1 MCHMFPRM
9 DFSRLDFN
17 LNGDSLDVCLPGEWR
32 ITPKPVEEI
41 QAQVAGKTMKELLD
55 ATVPAPNVP
64 RDPKARFDIPQVKIV
79 TPEMKLE
86 LAAIRLRRYA
96 YKDKFMK
103 SSDTKD
109 IPTRFQ
115 IGTMVGGNVIAAGAG
130 SESQA
135 AGTAN
140 RKKKSGKSHLSNLL
154 HDETVKEWLHKNI
167 EKRRNVARPKS
178 KHPKIRQNRN

>member
-1 MCHMFPRM
+1 M
-9 DFSRLDFN
+9 DFSKLDFS
-17 LNGDSLDVCLPGEWR
+17 LNGDSLDVCIPGEWR
-32 ITPKPVEEI
+32 IKPKPVEEK
-41 QAQVAGKTMKELLD
+41 QNETASMTMKELLD
-55 ATVPAPNVP
+55 MSVPAPNG
-64 RDPKARFDIPQVKIV
+64 RHDPKARFDIPQVKIV

-103 SSDTKD
+103 SSDSKD

-115 IGTMVGGNVIAAGAG
+115 IGTMVGGSVIAAGAG

-140 RKKKSGKSHLSNLL
+140 RRKKSGKSHLSNLL

-167 EKRRNVARPKS
+167 EKRHNVARPKS
-178 KHPKIRQNRN
+178 KHSKIRKTRN

>member
-1 MCHMFPRM
+1 M
-9 DFSRLDFN
+9 DFSRLDFSA
-17 LNGDSLDVCLPGEWR
+17 NGDSLDVCIPGEWR
-32 ITPKPVEEI
+32 ISPKSAEEG
-41 QAQVAGKTMKELLD
+41 QTHAPMKSMKELLD
-55 ATVPAPNVP
+55 SSIPAPKAHH
-64 RDPKARFDIPQVKIV
+64 DPKTSFEIPKVKIV

-103 SSDTKD
+103 SSDSKD

-115 IGTMVGGNVIAAGAG
+115 IGTMVGGGLVAVGGG

-135 AGTAN
+135 AGTMN

-154 HDETVKEWLHKNI
+154 HDETVKDWLHRNI
-167 EKRRNVARPKS
+167 EKRHNVARPKS
-178 KHPKIRQNRN
+178 KHSKIRKHRK

>member
-1 MCHMFPRM
+1 M
-9 DFSRLDFN
+9 DFSRLEFSA
-17 LNGDSLDVCLPGEWR
+17 NGDSLDACIPGEWR
-32 ITPKPVEEI
+32 ISPKPVDDAETH
-41 QAQVAGKTMKELLD
+41 APAKSMKELLD
-55 ATVPAPNVP
+55 SSVPAPKP
-64 RDPKARFDIPQVKIV
+64 HHDPKTCFEIPKVKIV

-103 SSDTKD
+103 SSDSKD

-115 IGTMVGGNVIAAGAG
+115 IGTMVGGGLVAVGGG

-154 HDETVKEWLHKNI
+154 HDETVKDWLHRNI
-167 EKRRNVARPKS
+167 EKRHNVARPKS
-178 KHPKIRQNRN
+178 KHPKIRKHRK

>member
-1 MCHMFPRM
+1 M
-9 DFSRLDFN
+9 DFSRIDFSV
-17 LNGDSLDVCLPGEWR
+17 NGDSLDVCVPGQWR
-32 ITPKPVEEI
+32 IAPKPLEEV
-41 QAQVAGKTMKELLD
+41 QAQVPAKSMKELLD
-55 ATVPAPNVP
+55 QSVPAPNVP
-64 RDPKARFDIPQVKIV
+64 HDPKARFDIPQVKIV

-103 SSDTKD
+103 SSDSKG

-167 EKRRNVARPKS
+167 EKRHNVARPRS
-178 KHPKIRQNRN
+178 KHSKIRKNRN